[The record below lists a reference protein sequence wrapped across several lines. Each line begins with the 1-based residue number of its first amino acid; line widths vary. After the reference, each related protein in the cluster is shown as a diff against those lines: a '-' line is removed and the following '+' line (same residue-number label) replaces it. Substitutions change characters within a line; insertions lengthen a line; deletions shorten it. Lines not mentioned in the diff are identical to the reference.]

1 MKIELIGLKPKQE
14 ETQEFK
20 ERQQNIDALLILAK
34 LCEAQILVDDDIRR
48 KAQRRISSLIDK
60 I

>member
-1 MKIELIGLKPKQE
+1 MKIELTGLQPKQE